1 MAKKSFI
8 WLPPKR
14 YLIVMGVAVTMA
26 LISSKLLFHGSVANV
41 IPWGILALAISFL
54 ARDRRDAG
62 KLGAVF
68 GFVLSLAFLWIDNK
82 SQKTFS
88 RVLILVPVTLVPS
101 LFGLLCGWIIASLG
115 WKLRQLLPTQPR

>member
-1 MAKKSFI
+1 
-8 WLPPKR
+8 
-14 YLIVMGVAVTMA
+14 MGVAVTMA

-54 ARDRRDAG
+54 AR